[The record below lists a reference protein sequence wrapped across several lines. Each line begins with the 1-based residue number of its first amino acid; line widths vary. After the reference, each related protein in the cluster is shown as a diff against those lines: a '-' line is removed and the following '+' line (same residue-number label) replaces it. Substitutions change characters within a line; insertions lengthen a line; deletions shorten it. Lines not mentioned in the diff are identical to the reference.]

1 MNKRQENNNKKQ
13 KKVDTRQ
20 NIIGKGFDKHPEHIN
35 RKGRPRK
42 VVNLINQQL
51 KENGYEPL
59 TKAQMTEAIQILL
72 NLPVDKVEEIAS
84 LKVDKTKSFPI
95 FVKLISKFL
104 LSKSAEKTLFQ
115 ILDRAYGSANQNIT
129 ISTPIINVHDEE
141 TKEMLKQINDA
152 NDND

>member
-1 MNKRQENNNKKQ
+1 MSKKQENKDKKQ
-13 KKVDTRQ
+13 KKYDVRQ
-20 NIIGKGFDKHPEHIN
+20 NVIGKGFDKHPEHIN
-35 RKGRPRK
+35 RKGRPKK
-42 VVNLINQQL
+42 VVNMINQQL

-72 NLPVDKVEEIAS
+72 NLPINKVEEIAS
-84 LKVDKTKSFPI
+84 LKADKTKSFPV

-129 ISTPIINVHDEE
+129 VSTPVINVHDEE
-141 TKEMLKQINDA
+141 TKEMLKQINDT
-152 NDND
+152 NDDD

>member
-1 MNKRQENNNKKQ
+1 MSKKTED
-13 KKVDTRQ
+13 KSKEKYDVRL
-20 NIIGKGFDKHPEHIN
+20 NVINKGFDKHPEHIN

-59 TKAQMTEAIQILL
+59 TKTQMTEAIQILL

-84 LKVDKTKSFPI
+84 LKADKTKYFPV

-115 ILDRAYGSANQNIT
+115 ILDRAYGSADQNIT
-129 ISTPIINVHDEE
+129 ISAPTIQVHDDE
-141 TKEMLKQINDA
+141 TKELLTQLND
-152 NDND
+152 DK

>member
-13 KKVDTRQ
+13 KKFDPRQ

-35 RKGRPRK
+35 RKGRPKK

-84 LKVDKTKSFPI
+84 LKVDKTKSFPV

-129 ISTPIINVHDEE
+129 ISTPVINVHDEE
-141 TKEMLKQINDA
+141 TKEILKQINNA